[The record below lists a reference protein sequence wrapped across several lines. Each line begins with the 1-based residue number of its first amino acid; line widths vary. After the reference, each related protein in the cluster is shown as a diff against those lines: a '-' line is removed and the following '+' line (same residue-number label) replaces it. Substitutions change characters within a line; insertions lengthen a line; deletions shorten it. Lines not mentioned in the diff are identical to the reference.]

1 MNTIKTLTML
11 LIGVAL
17 IMPAFVSAEEIK
29 GKIVG
34 HHCAQQSKMCPLA
47 GLEEHIVMEQDF
59 VLVKEDGTFHSLHN
73 LPRDTKV
80 RYVGKNVIV
89 QGDYDERTKA
99 IYVNEFSNED
109 GDKKWSW
116 HQQTKDDPFLGLG
129 VAHKH

>member
-17 IMPAFVSAEEIK
+17 IMPAFVSAEEFK
-29 GKIVG
+29 GRIVG
-34 HHCAQQSKMCPLA
+34 HHCAQQSKMCPLV

-59 VLVKEDGTFHSLHN
+59 VIVKEDGSYHTLHN

-80 RYVGKNVIV
+80 RYVGKMVVI
-89 QGDYDERTKA
+89 GGTLDKDTRG
-99 IYVNEFSNED
+99 IYVNEFRNEE
-109 GDKKWSW
+109 GGETWSW
-116 HQQTKDDPFLGLG
+116 HQQTKDDPYLGLG